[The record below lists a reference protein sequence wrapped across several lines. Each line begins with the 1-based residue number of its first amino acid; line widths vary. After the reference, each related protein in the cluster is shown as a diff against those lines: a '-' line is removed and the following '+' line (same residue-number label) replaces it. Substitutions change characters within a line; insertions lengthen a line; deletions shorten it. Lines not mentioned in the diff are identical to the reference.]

1 MVKENNSIAFIDK
14 IFEITNEYKNI
25 KFNRNRSIH
34 IKTQFIDNQNS
45 ISSYLNENIDL
56 KELVDSFEKLKKKYK
71 SNEELQKIKTEYY
84 RFKNELRN
92 INNVNNIVEE
102 YVEFNVRY
110 SNNKFY
116 REFLN
121 KLKTLDNYIT
131 KNKDFQNLLKDHERI
146 KIESDDYID
155 LFQNKKLYNDNFESL
170 LKFEF
175 LIELSNITK
184 IYHENYII
192 SEDLMEKELLYR
204 EKLKKHQEEIN
215 VILEEEEEDL
225 DASLNEE
232 LFELISSIFYD
243 SMITFEFDGFEIEEN
258 ENDSE
263 RLNYQKAIFLL
274 MLKHYKLEEDFVY
287 ESCISLINLCFND
300 NINESTG
307 LTNNSFDI
315 IKYLASFLYNS
326 NKKNNNANVFIGNEV
341 SNNEFDYIKLLTDL
355 YFYLIDIIE
364 TYSYK
369 KNPSNDY
376 IIRLIEILAEVNHY
390 IIPYKIIKLKK
401 INDIRNRIIANLGDP
416 KVLIF
421 HYINNLTIDP
431 KFKSTR
437 PKKTPELFTNESVI
451 KLYNKRNRIT
461 KSNLSPKLLGY
472 LWIKLNSSIPK
483 YTDEK
488 QQNNLIALSLSVI
501 TGHDLETINKNYIK
515 NEIILSDPEKNKIK
529 NFLEKII
536 E

>member
-232 LFELISSIFYD
+232 LLELISSIFYD

-355 YFYLIDIIE
+355 YFYFVNRQQKVDI
-364 TYSYK
+364 
-369 KNPSNDY
+369 
-376 IIRLIEILAEVNHY
+376 
-390 IIPYKIIKLKK
+390 
-401 INDIRNRIIANLGDP
+401 
-416 KVLIF
+416 
-421 HYINNLTIDP
+421 
-431 KFKSTR
+431 
-437 PKKTPELFTNESVI
+437 
-451 KLYNKRNRIT
+451 
-461 KSNLSPKLLGY
+461 
-472 LWIKLNSSIPK
+472 
-483 YTDEK
+483 
-488 QQNNLIALSLSVI
+488 
-501 TGHDLETINKNYIK
+501 
-515 NEIILSDPEKNKIK
+515 
-529 NFLEKII
+529 
-536 E
+536 

>member
-1 MVKENNSIAFIDK
+1 MLF
-14 IFEITNEYKNI
+14 TN
-25 KFNRNRSIH
+25 
-34 IKTQFIDNQNS
+34 
-45 ISSYLNENIDL
+45 LG
-56 KELVDSFEKLKKKYK
+56 
-71 SNEELQKIKTEYY
+71 
-84 RFKNELRN
+84 
-92 INNVNNIVEE
+92 
-102 YVEFNVRY
+102 
-110 SNNKFY
+110 
-116 REFLN
+116 
-121 KLKTLDNYIT
+121 NY
-131 KNKDFQNLLKDHERI
+131 
-146 KIESDDYID
+146 
-155 LFQNKKLYNDNFESL
+155 LYNDNFESL

-232 LFELISSIFYD
+232 LLELISSIFYD

-307 LTNNSFDI
+307 LTNNSFEI

-355 YFYLIDIIE
+355 YFYFVNRQQKVDI
-364 TYSYK
+364 
-369 KNPSNDY
+369 
-376 IIRLIEILAEVNHY
+376 
-390 IIPYKIIKLKK
+390 
-401 INDIRNRIIANLGDP
+401 
-416 KVLIF
+416 
-421 HYINNLTIDP
+421 
-431 KFKSTR
+431 
-437 PKKTPELFTNESVI
+437 
-451 KLYNKRNRIT
+451 
-461 KSNLSPKLLGY
+461 
-472 LWIKLNSSIPK
+472 
-483 YTDEK
+483 
-488 QQNNLIALSLSVI
+488 
-501 TGHDLETINKNYIK
+501 
-515 NEIILSDPEKNKIK
+515 
-529 NFLEKII
+529 
-536 E
+536 